1 MKSDLES
8 HVVLK
13 LPEVV
18 RRTALS
24 KASIY
29 VFIKEGRFPKP
40 IPLGARSVGFLE
52 SEVEDW
58 IRKRVEMRN
67 QCLEVVK

>member
-1 MKSDLES
+1 MKSELEN

-40 IPLGARSVGFLE
+40 IPLGSRSVGFLE
-52 SEVEDW
+52 VEINEW
-58 IRKRVEMRN
+58 VRARIEKRD
-67 QCLEVVK
+67 QDHA

>member
-1 MKSDLES
+1 MKNELEN
-8 HVVLK
+8 HVVIK

-18 RRTALS
+18 RRTTLS

-29 VFIKEGRFPKP
+29 VFIKDGRFPRP
-40 IPLGARSVGFLE
+40 IPLGARSVVFLE
-52 SEVEDW
+52 SEIDQW
-58 IRKRVEMRN
+58 IRTRVEMRN

>member
-1 MKSDLES
+1 MENESKS
-8 HVVLK
+8 HVIIK

-40 IPLGARSVGFLE
+40 IPLSARAVGFLE
-52 SEVEDW
+52 SEINQWLSTRIE
-58 IRKRVEMRN
+58 KRGQGM
-67 QCLEVVK
+67 EVNK

>member
-1 MKSDLES
+1 MNNGSKS
-8 HVVLK
+8 HVIIK

-40 IPLGARSVGFLE
+40 IPLGVRAVGFLE
-52 SEVEDW
+52 SEINSWLSSQIE
-58 IRKRVEMRN
+58 KREQN
-67 QCLEVVK
+67 TEVV

>member
-1 MKSDLES
+1 MNNESKS
-8 HVVLK
+8 HVVIK

-40 IPLGARSVGFLE
+40 IPLGARAVGFLE
-52 SEVEDW
+52 SEINSWLSSQIE
-58 IRKRVEMRN
+58 KRQQN
-67 QCLEVVK
+67 LEVV